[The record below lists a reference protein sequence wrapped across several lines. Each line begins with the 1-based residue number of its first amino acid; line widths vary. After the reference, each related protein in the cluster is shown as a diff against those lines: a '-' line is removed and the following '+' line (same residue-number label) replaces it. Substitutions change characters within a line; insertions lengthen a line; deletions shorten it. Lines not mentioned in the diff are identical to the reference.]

1 MLWLIHISGLM
12 IIRLGGEAIFSTR
25 SPFNIKRS
33 TKIYDLTGRKVLNVE
48 NLKGGIYIVNGRKV
62 VVK

>member
-1 MLWLIHISGLM
+1 M